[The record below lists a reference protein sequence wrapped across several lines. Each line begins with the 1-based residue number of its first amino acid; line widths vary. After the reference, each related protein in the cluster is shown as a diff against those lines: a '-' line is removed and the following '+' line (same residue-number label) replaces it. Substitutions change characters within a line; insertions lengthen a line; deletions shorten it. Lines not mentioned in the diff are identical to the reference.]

1 MALPSFKPLSVLAP
15 LRVEYT
21 FPIHPLIGMSTEEIP
36 LGLGEILWQPI
47 SPIAIEVAQGSTESK
62 AGNPE
67 PVRRPDDHSPG
78 ILRLQYPGTEFRV
91 EKQIGKIR
99 SLAISLL
106 DEIQEPGPNNATTL
120 PNPADF
126 SQIEVPTIFL

>member
-1 MALPSFKPLSVLAP
+1 MAFPSFKPLSVLAP

-21 FPIHPLIGMSTEEIP
+21 FLIHPLIGMSTEEIP
-36 LGLGEILWQPI
+36 LGLSEILWQPI
-47 SPIAIEVAQGSTESK
+47 PPIAIEVAEGCTEGK
-62 AGNPE
+62 ARYPE
-67 PVRRPDDHSPG
+67 PVRRPNDHSPG
-78 ILRLQYPGTEFRV
+78 ILGLQDPGTEFRV
-91 EKQIGKIR
+91 EKQVGKIR
-99 SLAISLL
+99 PLAMSLL